1 MLSFKNKSNLN
12 HPLIFAHRGASS
24 HAFENTIEAF
34 DKAIEMR
41 CDGIEL
47 DIRKTKDN
55 VLIVYHDPALKHPR
69 RSIKKMR
76 YKEIQ
81 KRNDLS
87 EYKIP
92 TFEETCK
99 HLAGKIALDIELKET
114 GYEQLVIE
122 TALKYFSKE
131 HLLFTSFKKK
141 SLYSIKEIDDSLLC
155 GYLISPKNRIYF
167 KNIDRF
173 DYLLPHYSLCTKRFL
188 DKLRKIGKPII
199 VWTLDNSERGYKLFE
214 QGICGIITNDPQIYR

>member
-1 MLSFKNKSNLN
+1 MLNFENLSHHN
-12 HPLIFAHRGASS
+12 RPLIFAHRGASKYA
-24 HAFENTIEAF
+24 HENTFEAF
-34 DKAIEMR
+34 DKAVEMR

-55 VLIVYHDPALKHPR
+55 VIIVHHDPSLKHPR
-69 RSIKKMR
+69 RTIKKMT

-81 KRNDLS
+81 KRNEIS
-87 EYKIP
+87 EYSIP
-92 TFEETCK
+92 TFDETCK
-99 HLAGKIALDIELKET
+99 HLAGKIALDVELKET
-114 GYEQLVIE
+114 GYEQLVVE
-122 TALKYFSKE
+122 TALRYFDRE
-131 HLLFTSFKKK
+131 YLLFTSFKKK
-141 SLYSIKEIDDSLLC
+141 SLNAIKELDESLLC

-199 VWTLDNSERGYKLFE
+199 VWTLDKPERGHKLFE
-214 QGICGIITNDPQIYR
+214 KGICGIITNDPMVYR